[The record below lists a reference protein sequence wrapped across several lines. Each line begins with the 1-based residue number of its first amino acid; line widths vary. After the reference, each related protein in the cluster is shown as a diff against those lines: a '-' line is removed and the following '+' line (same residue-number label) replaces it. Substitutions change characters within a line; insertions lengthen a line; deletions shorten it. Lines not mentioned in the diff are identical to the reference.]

1 MSSLYIIIYILQV
14 LKINRKCFEELQVQL
29 MTSDFKG
36 TLVHCWE
43 ECKLMLPLQTLY
55 EVSLKK

>member
-43 ECKLMLPLQTLY
+43 ECKLMLPL
-55 EVSLKK
+55 